1 MLAGFQPVFWGSLAP
16 IGAEYWYVLLSGGG
30 CPRTLLQ
37 NKEFGAATKTDSPA
51 GSIKTLMIL

>member
-1 MLAGFQPVFWGSLAP
+1 VEAAGES
-16 IGAEYWYVLLSGGG
+16 
-30 CPRTLLQ
+30 PRTLLQ